1 MKSIEI
7 YKKKA
12 AEKACEF
19 IQDGMIIGMG
29 SGSTTFYALERIGEL
44 IRSGQLKNV
53 AGIPSSLNTSK
64 LAVKFGIPLT
74 DFKNHSQIDLTLDGA
89 DEVDQNL
96 NLVKGGGGAHL
107 REKIVFQASKRN
119 IVIVDKSKMSQKLGS
134 KRLVPIEI
142 LPFAIEV
149 ESQFLESIGAKI
161 SLRKVPDGNPYITD
175 QQNFIFDA
183 DFGIIEKPEELDS
196 LLNSRAGIMAHGLFI
211 RMASEV
217 IVAGEEGIEIYPLT
231 T

>member
-29 SGSTTFYALERIGEL
+29 SGSTTMYALERIGEL
-44 IRSGQLKNV
+44 IRGGHLKKV
-53 AGIPSSLNTSK
+53 IGIPSSLNTAK
-64 LAVKFGIPLT
+64 LAGKFGIPLT
-74 DFKNHSQIDLTLDGA
+74 DFKNHAQIDLTLDGA
-89 DEVDQNL
+89 DEVDHNL
-96 NLVKGGGGAHL
+96 NMIKGGGGAHL

-119 IVIVDKSKMSQKLGS
+119 IVVVDKSKLSQKLGS
-134 KRLVPIEI
+134 KRPVPIEI
-142 LPFAIEV
+142 LPFAVEV

-161 SLRKVPDGNPYITD
+161 NLRKIEDGNPYLTD
-175 QQNFIFDA
+175 QQNLIIDA
-183 DFGIIEKPEELDS
+183 SFGIIEKPDELDS

-211 RMASEV
+211 GMASEV
-217 IVAGEEGIEIYPLT
+217 IVAGEEGIQIFSST
-231 T
+231 S

>member
-1 MKSIEI
+1 MKRIEI

-44 IRSGQLKNV
+44 IRSGHLNNV

-96 NLVKGGGGAHL
+96 NMIKGGGGAHL

-134 KRLVPIEI
+134 KRSVPLEI
-142 LPFAIEV
+142 LPFAMEV
-149 ESQFLESIGAKI
+149 ESRFLQSIGAKI

-175 QQNFIFDA
+175 QQNFIFDT

-211 RMASEV
+211 GMASEV
-217 IVAGEEGIEIYPLT
+217 IVAGEKGIKIYPLIT
-231 T
+231 